1 MMKIS
6 LSIIEEWKTY
16 NNNITF
22 ILNII
27 EPEKNLFSIFFLK

>member
-1 MMKIS
+1 MKMIS

-27 EPEKNLFSIFFLK
+27 KPVKNLFSICFLK